1 MRAKECLSCDRFMPS
16 ATDCSHSEPS
26 VSHVAT
32 GPIVLRREPNPHHPK
47 RASYRLEDEAML
59 RIRCWKGGS
68 VQTTEVQGPR
78 LDHRSTSP
86 QYGSGRVAA
95 LTSYSQVRCGSG
107 RCIGHRPRLRE
118 GPATHRSQNRQ
129 AFKTRMGG
137 VDARVS
143 ASAFAGIRTRCFASM
158 FVRQVR
164 QCFSAVWADGFPR
177 CRHRFPVM

>member
-86 QYGSGRVAA
+86 QYGSGRVVA
-95 LTSYSQVRCGSG
+95 LTSYS
-107 RCIGHRPRLRE
+107 
-118 GPATHRSQNRQ
+118 
-129 AFKTRMGG
+129 
-137 VDARVS
+137 AR
-143 ASAFAGIRTRCFASM
+143 I
-158 FVRQVR
+158 
-164 QCFSAVWADGFPR
+164 
-177 CRHRFPVM
+177 